1 MNKTHCILLISTL
14 CFLFISWKNIGTNW
28 ITEKQNGYTLC
39 YTSVDKNNKGQYQKF
54 IENGIAFV
62 KTFFHAAYNKGF
74 TVFIHPN
81 RHSLDSTWQKDWNM
95 PNFKSDCWMVASG
108 VANRLDMISPKC
120 WDKET
125 CEHIYAETKNTQ
137 QLITHELVH
146 VFHG

>member
-1 MNKTHCILLISTL
+1 MKKTHCILLIAIV
-14 CFLFISWKNIGTNW
+14 CFFFISWKNIDTTW
-28 ITEKQNGYTLC
+28 INEKQYGYNLI
-39 YTSVDKNNKGQYQKF
+39 YTSSDKNNKQEYKKF
-54 IENGIAFV
+54 INNGMTFIEKFFNSGYSKAF
-62 KTFFHAAYNKGF
+62 A
-74 TVFIHPN
+74 VFIHPN
-81 RHSLDSTWQKDWNM
+81 RYSLDSTWQKDWNM